1 MLNVFQCYVLW
12 SIKVH
17 GLDYDFT
24 IDRNF
29 YQYQMPYLM
38 HFALNFILFIF
49 HIAFLFLLVRI
60 FLICLCFRFNRVW
73 GRWHKVC
80 RNGWNR
86 VLHRLFCSCLF
97 SLEIQTW
104 TRSMR
109 WRESHL
115 HSPGCSG
122 PVLLAKQTTHSP
134 RHLQRRPVRNC
145 GAGSVP
151 EDRRGVCALPLLRR
165 GRMQILKR

>member
-24 IDRNF
+24 IDHNF

-38 HFALNFILFIF
+38 HFALNFILLIF
-49 HIAFLFLLVRI
+49 HIAILFPLVPI
-60 FLICLCFRFNRVW
+60 SLIYLCFRFNRAG
-73 GRWHKVC
+73 GRWHNVS

-86 VLHRLFCSCLF
+86 VLRCLFCSCLF
-97 SLEIQTW
+97 SLAVQTW
-104 TRSMR
+104 NSSIR

-115 HSPGCSG
+115 YSPGCSG
-122 PVLLAKQTTHSP
+122 PVLLAKQNSWSQTLAEKTP
-134 RHLQRRPVRNC
+134 EKLQSGEC
-145 GAGSVP
+145 S
-151 EDRRGVCALPLLRR
+151 
-165 GRMQILKR
+165 